1 MEIGFVAAFLAG
13 IISFLSPCVLPLVP
27 PYLAYLGGTTLDQIS
42 GERDEI
48 DPAAA
53 RRVFVSAIFFVLGLA
68 TVFVMLGMGA
78 SFIGQALIR
87 YKTEF
92 GLVAGG
98 VIFALG
104 LHFFGLRRSLIVGA
118 IICAILWALGGYDRP
133 SFSLQGLLSTP
144 IIAIAAVS
152 ALMQTLGHMWNAD
165 QIPLLQ
171 REARFEGPQ
180 QAGSYGASYVIGL
193 AFAFG
198 WTPCIG
204 PILGAI
210 LSLAAQEE
218 TLTSGT
224 LLLVIYA
231 LGLGVPFLIS
241 ALFIGPFLNW
251 ARGFRRHLSMV
262 EKIMGL
268 LLVVVGA
275 MMVSGDFERLAY
287 FLLEMFPILATI
299 G

>member
-1 MEIGFVAAFLAG
+1 MEIGIIAAFLAG
-13 IISFLSPCVLPLVP
+13 IVSFLSPCVLPLVP

-42 GERDEI
+42 GDQDEI

-53 RRVFVSAIFFVLGLA
+53 RRVFISAIFFVLGLA
-68 TVFVMLGMGA
+68 TVFVALGMGA
-78 SFIGQALIR
+78 SVIGQSLIL

-92 GLVAGG
+92 AFASGC

-104 LHFFGLRRSLIVGA
+104 LHFFGLRRSIMVGVVA
-118 IICAILWALGGYDRP
+118 AFMIWASGGYDRP
-133 SFSLQGLLSTP
+133 SFSIEGLTSLPVLGILVAAAIMQGL
-144 IIAIAAVS
+144 
-152 ALMQTLGHMWNAD
+152 GHFWQSD

-180 QAGSYGASYVIGL
+180 EAGSLGASYVIGL

-218 TLTSGT
+218 TLMSGT
-224 LLLVIYA
+224 VLLVVYA
-231 LGLGVPFLIS
+231 LGLGVPFLIA
-241 ALFIGPFLNW
+241 ALFIGPFLKW
-251 ARGFRRHLSMV
+251 AKNFRKHLPVV
-262 EKIMGL
+262 EKAMGS
-268 LLVVVGA
+268 LLVVVGV

-287 FLLEMFPILATI
+287 FLLDMFPSLATI